1 MITRRALLAT
11 SLTPFIAKA
20 QSPYPNKPIK
30 LIVPYAAGGG
40 TDAIARLV
48 AQAVSEVLGQT
59 LVVENIGAAGG
70 NVASGQA
77 AKSDPDG
84 YTILMANQGPM
95 TVNPALFKTMP
106 VNPATAFDAVTLIAD
121 TPLVL
126 ITPKD
131 SPHKTIKSLID
142 FAKAN
147 PEKMNYASAGNG
159 SASHLA
165 AEIFLKNIGAKVLHV
180 PYRGAGP
187 ALNDVI
193 GGRSDFMITTI
204 PSVQG
209 QLDGGLV
216 NGLAVTT
223 KTRSPRYPEI
233 STIAENGFPAFNART
248 WYGFV
253 VPAGTPATIIET
265 LRDATIKAI
274 NSPNLKARLA
284 NEGANIIGSSPL
296 EFKELMAK
304 ETLEFAIII
313 KDLGLSL

>member
-1 MITRRALLAT
+1 MFTRRALLAT

-20 QSPYPNKPIK
+20 QSSYPNKPIK

-95 TVNPALFKTMP
+95 VVNPSLFKTMP

-223 KTRSPRYPEI
+223 KTRSPRYPDI

-253 VPAGTPATIIET
+253 VPAGTPAAIIEI
-265 LRDATIKAI
+265 LRAATVKAI
-274 NSPNLKARLA
+274 NSPALKARLA
-284 NEGANIIGSSPL
+284 TEGANIIGSSPL

-304 ETLEFAIII
+304 EMLEFAIII